1 MDILRKSKILNFTLI
16 FLSFFHGF
24 ETSERRLWRDS
35 VRRKTTISVPTS
47 GILSSNINLV
57 LCSLEASHP
66 LFLREIKAGSAS
78 FTCLRRK
85 ESISAAILRMMPY
98 LRWKDLGCLVL
109 SLHRFAKIAQRNM
122 HFAAFSYPFHPTNS
136 LVHMLLIILLQLHS
150 TPVPCYC
157 DFFCLIQDT
166 KPLEPLNGIFFF
178 SDKENLLHS
187 YYLSPRS
194 FSHHGSLSKV
204 NIVLIRTFLGRGQR

>member
-150 TPVPCYC
+150 TPVPSYC
-157 DFFCLIQDT
+157 DFFLPHSRYKASWTPQWNFFLLRQRKSASFILFV
-166 KPLEPLNGIFFF
+166 PSFFF
-178 SDKENLLHS
+178 PPWQS
-187 YYLSPRS
+187 
-194 FSHHGSLSKV
+194 
-204 NIVLIRTFLGRGQR
+204 I